1 LAGTVK
7 LLEKGFVWGEDEVGN
22 VHVEIVDKTPD
33 TAELQ
38 LTSPDEKPI
47 KVTLVNTPAKVE
59 TLCRKLD
66 NYEDWLGFDT
76 EVAGPL
82 LRGRDF
88 VNITYAALLGISLA
102 FKDGKTYYV
111 PFRHKGN
118 NASFMDLHEICTR
131 LQGHAKK
138 GYVWAHNAKFDH
150 QVMTQ
155 AGYPLPG
162 LLDSMVAAWLVTGSS
177 YGIGLKH
184 LAETILGRTSPEY
197 DPSIS
202 HKTGD
207 AVKIYAGHDA
217 VNTLELGMYFMGT
230 GLDMDWLRQEC
241 GFAHALADMKLAGFR
256 LDKGRL
262 RELRERAEAERRDLE
277 REWHA
282 LVPDISITSSK
293 QQQELFEE
301 GIWVPHGTT
310 DGGQHSTGGSVM
322 QWNAKNAT
330 IDGKRLAEVKLGYQ
344 EVAKIVTTYT
354 DGLIEEALQWSDKKL
369 HPDLFHFG
377 TVTGR
382 LSSSNPNIQNMP
394 AHGSWASAV
403 RACFI
408 PDAGMEFTSA
418 DYSQVELRYFADY
431 CGGSIQKA
439 FVDGAD
445 LHQRTADA
453 MGITRSQAKT
463 VNFGFLLYGGGP
475 DKLATD
481 LGCSRK
487 EADEKIEALQA
498 EYPEVA
504 EWKEWVLT
512 VVKGRG
518 TNPWAK
524 TLAGRIRHFPELNPD
539 YLKTVNP
546 IEHARLKKKYVA
558 GCRRRGKSPTA
569 TGLEWSI
576 RGHGERIVVNYL
588 IQGGARD
595 LLVLGMNKY
604 RATAPSAYTIVTT
617 VHDEVLTQHPI
628 GCGEHACTVLRDALE
643 SAGPAL
649 GLKVPIVAEPVTGKD
664 WASVK

>member
-1 LAGTVK
+1 MRFM
-7 LLEKGFVWGEDEVGN
+7 EKRVVWAEDEVGN
-22 VHVEIVDKTPD
+22 MHVEETALEPDKIADIEAD
-33 TAELQ
+33 TAKTQ
-38 LTSPDEKPI
+38 TI
-47 KVTLVNTPAKVE
+47 KVTLVNTPLKVDA
-59 TLCRKLD
+59 LCRKLD
-66 NYEDWLGFDT
+66 KTTGYIGFDT

-102 FKDGKTYYV
+102 FEDGKCYYI

-118 NASFMDLHEICTR
+118 NASFMDLHQIASR
-131 LQGHAKK
+131 LQHQAKQHHL
-138 GYVWAHNAKFDH
+138 WAHNAKFDH
-150 QVMTQ
+150 QVMSM
-155 AGYPLPG
+155 AGYPLTG

-184 LAETILGRTSPEY
+184 LADKILGRKSPEY

-217 VNTLELGMYFMGT
+217 LNTLELGLHFLNAMET
-230 GLDMDWLRQEC
+230 GQVEWFVEEC
-241 GFAHALADMKLAGFR
+241 IFAHSLADMKLAGFR
-256 LDKGRL
+256 LDRNRL
-262 RELRERAEAERRDLE
+262 QELREEAQKEQNQLQHTWNE
-277 REWHA
+277 
-282 LVPDISITSSK
+282 LCPDISITSSK
-293 QQQELFEE
+293 QQQALFEE

-310 DGGQHSTGGSVM
+310 DGGQHATGGTTM
-322 QWNAKNAT
+322 QWNVLNAKG
-330 IDGKRLAEVKLGYQ
+330 DGKRLAQLKLNYQ

-354 DGLIEEALQWSDKKL
+354 DGLIEEALQWSDKRL

-382 LSSSNPNIQNMP
+382 LASANPNIQNMP
-394 AHGSWASAV
+394 AHGSYAAKV

-431 CGGSIQKA
+431 CGSSLAEA
-439 FVDGAD
+439 FIEGAD

-475 DKLATD
+475 DKMAED

-504 EWKEWVLT
+504 KWKEWVLT
-512 VVKGRG
+512 VVRGRG

-524 TLAGRIRHFPELNPD
+524 TLAGRIRYFPELNPD
-539 YLKTVNP
+539 YLKTTDPV
-546 IEHARLKKKYVA
+546 EYQRLNKKYEA
-558 GCRRRGKSPTA
+558 GCRRRGKKPGA

-576 RGHGERIVVNYL
+576 RGRGERLVINYL

-604 RATAPSAYTIVTT
+604 RATAPPAYTIVTT

-628 GCGEHACTVLRDALE
+628 GCGTHACDLLKSALE
-643 SAGPAL
+643 SAGPTL
-649 GLKVPIVAEPVTGKD
+649 GLKVPIVAEPVTGRN
-664 WASVK
+664 WSEVK

>member
-1 LAGTVK
+1 MRFVDVSEMSYTHVPVMAVVPV
-7 LLEKGFVWGEDEVGN
+7 EKA
-22 VHVEIVDKTPD
+22 K
-33 TAELQ
+33 ELV
-38 LTSPDEKPI
+38 LTSPDVKPI
-47 KVTLVNTPAKVE
+47 KVTLVNTTAKVDSLVKKME
-59 TLCRKLD
+59 G
-66 NYEDWLGFDT
+66 YVGMLGFDT

-102 FKDGKTYYV
+102 FEDGKAYYV

-118 NASFMDLHEICTR
+118 NASFMDLHRICEQ
-131 LQGHAKK
+131 LQSRCRSRT
-138 GYVWAHNAKFDH
+138 VWAHNAKFDH
-150 QVMTQ
+150 QVMAQ

-177 YGIGLKH
+177 HGIGLKH
-184 LAETILGRTSPEY
+184 LAETLLGRTSPEY

-207 AVKIYAGHDA
+207 AVKLYAGHDA
-217 VNTLELGMYFMGT
+217 VNTLELGEHFFGKMS
-230 GLDMDWLRQEC
+230 LEERNWLKQEC
-241 GFAHALADMKLAGFR
+241 DFAHSLADMKLAGFR
-256 LDKGRL
+256 LDKGKL
-262 RELRERAEAERRDLE
+262 RGLRYQAQKEMNTVQHTWNELC
-277 REWHA
+277 
-282 LVPDISITSSK
+282 PDISITSSK
-293 QQQELFEE
+293 QQQALFEE

-310 DGGQHSTGGSVM
+310 DGGQHATGGTTM
-322 QWNAKNAT
+322 QWNALNAKG
-330 IDGKRLAEVKLGYQ
+330 DGKRLARLKLNYQ

-382 LSSSNPNIQNMP
+382 LASANPNIQNMP
-394 AHGSWASAV
+394 AHGSYAAKV
-403 RACFI
+403 RECFI

-431 CGGSIQKA
+431 CGESLAEA
-439 FVDGAD
+439 FIEGAD

-475 DKLATD
+475 SKMAED
-481 LGCSRK
+481 LGCSD
-487 EADEKIEALQA
+487 ADAAEKIQALQD

-504 EWKEWVLT
+504 KWKDWVLT

-524 TLAGRIRHFPELNPD
+524 TLAGRIRYFPELNPE
-539 YLKTVNP
+539 YYKTTNP
-546 IEHARLKKKYVA
+546 TGFNVLKKKYEA
-558 GCRRRGKSPTA
+558 GARRRGKTPTA

-576 RGHGERIVVNYL
+576 RGRGERLVVNYL

-595 LLVLGMNKY
+595 LLVIGMNSYNAHPDK
-604 RATAPSAYTIVTT
+604 TDDMTIVTT
-617 VHDEVLTQHPI
+617 VHDEVLTQHLP
-628 GCGEHACTVLRDALE
+628 GNKWAPVVLKEALE
-643 SAGPAL
+643 SAGPTL
-649 GLKVPIVAEPVTGKD
+649 GLKVPIIAEPVTGRT
-664 WASVK
+664 WADVK